1 MSWSRSCG
9 SSWQQ
14 SEIENPKS
22 EIPTFGRSRIISVI
36 MAGIIIACFPALEL
50 QVYLVV
56 MKTLLFLIIICFL
69 SIIRVFSQD
78 PWPIVS
84 EAIVDEHGDTIA
96 VITLPEFVKFAPPEF
111 KNAFQER
118 RYNRLVRNVKKAYPY
133 AKLAGIRL
141 IEYENQLAQVTTER
155 ERIEL
160 MRQAEDDIR
169 EEFEDDLKKLT
180 FSQGWIL
187 LKLIDRETGNTS
199 YTLVSEFRGKFRAFF
214 WQAFARIFGF
224 DLKVQYDPLDVDK
237 DIEQIVRMIE
247 AGAI

>member
-1 MSWSRSCG
+1 MIAVMKLL
-9 SSWQQ
+9 QY
-14 SEIENPKS
+14 
-22 EIPTFGRSRIISVI
+22 
-36 MAGIIIACFPALEL
+36 III
-50 QVYLVV
+50 
-56 MKTLLFLIIICFL
+56 LFLL
-69 SIIRVFSQD
+69 ALGLPKVYSQD

-84 EAIVDEHGDTIA
+84 EAFIDEHGDTLA
-96 VITLPEFVKFAPPEF
+96 VITLPEFVKFAPPIH
-111 KNAFQER
+111 KNRFQEM
-118 RYNRLVRNVKKAYPY
+118 RYNRLVRNVKVAYPY

-141 IEYENQLAQVTTER
+141 IEYETELAGLKTER
-155 ERIEL
+155 EKADL
-160 MRQAEDDIR
+160 MRRAEDQIR

-199 YTLVSEFRGKFRAFF
+199 YDLVSEFRGKFRAFF

-224 DLKVQYDPLDVDK
+224 DLKVRYDPLDADK

>member
-1 MSWSRSCG
+1 M
-9 SSWQQ
+9 
-14 SEIENPKS
+14 
-22 EIPTFGRSRIISVI
+22 
-36 MAGIIIACFPALEL
+36 
-50 QVYLVV
+50 V
-56 MKTLLFLIIICFL
+56 MKASLYILILCAVSVLKIY
-69 SIIRVFSQD
+69 SQE
-78 PWPIVS
+78 PWPVIT
-84 EAIVDEHGDTIA
+84 EANVDENGDTLA
-96 VITLPEFVKFAPPEF
+96 VITLPEFVKFAPPQF

-141 IEYENQLAQVTTER
+141 IEYETQLMQVTTER
-155 ERIEL
+155 EKNEL

-169 EEFEDDLKKLT
+169 EEFEEDLKKLT

-199 YTLVSEFRGKFRAFF
+199 YDLVSEFRGKFRAFF
-214 WQAFARIFGF
+214 WQTFARIFGF
-224 DLKVQYDPLDVDK
+224 DLKVSYDPLDADK